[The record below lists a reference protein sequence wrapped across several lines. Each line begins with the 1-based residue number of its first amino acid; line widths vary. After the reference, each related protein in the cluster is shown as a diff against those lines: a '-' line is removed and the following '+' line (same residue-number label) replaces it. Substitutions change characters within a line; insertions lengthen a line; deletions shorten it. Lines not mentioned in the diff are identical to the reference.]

1 MLGFGG
7 ANPFGRMEDEGA
19 SGLLE
24 AASEVETEM
33 QTRADEFARG
43 LVADDEGGGD
53 GETNVSAVSE
63 TRGLIEKEEGGGEAA
78 SANEAVFL
86 EITEMLVPLEGGAD
100 EVRKAEEERGEAAVL
115 AVDEAEEEDEAR
127 SRTEDAGG
135 EGGGAAAA
143 NEAAAAPD
151 LVAIEDAPAAV
162 PTADDAIADAGPIEA
177 HEKDS
182 RQTEEEEAA
191 AASAASSSGSS
202 SSYVMPTADDPA
214 ATSTMAGGFSDEVGA
229 PAAVGESGRTSEP
242 ITVEYAEGLPSPP
255 SAVLAEVAISAAS
268 SASSSY
274 AMPSAEDYATAEEA
288 EGEGASAS
296 TIPSVDSVP
305 APPPAPPPPPPL
317 LPPPPQPG
325 SATPPGEEEEGLQ
338 KEEGP
343 EVVAV

>member
-1 MLGFGG
+1 MPCTQSCTPHLT
-7 ANPFGRMEDEGA
+7 PRPRP
-19 SGLLE
+19 SPPP
-24 AASEVETEM
+24 
-33 QTRADEFARG
+33 
-43 LVADDEGGGD
+43 
-53 GETNVSAVSE
+53 
-63 TRGLIEKEEGGGEAA
+63 K
-78 SANEAVFL
+78 
-86 EITEMLVPLEGGAD
+86 
-100 EVRKAEEERGEAAVL
+100 
-115 AVDEAEEEDEAR
+115 
-127 SRTEDAGG
+127 
-135 EGGGAAAA
+135 
-143 NEAAAAPD
+143 AAAAPD

-202 SSYVMPTADDPA
+202 SSYVMPTAEDPA

-305 APPPAPPPPPPL
+305 APPPAPPPPPPPPPPL